1 MQWERRPVEKESEF
15 ILIDGILTPISEVDV
30 KQRYADLFGDDV
42 VDVMI
47 DGEHGRELVVRKV
60 IVETNASR

>member
-1 MQWERRPVEKESEF
+1 MEEKSEF
-15 ILIDGILTPISEVDV
+15 ILINGILTPISEVDV
-30 KQRYADLFGDDV
+30 KYRYTDLFGDDV

>member
-1 MQWERRPVEKESEF
+1 MGKGSEF
-15 ILIDGILTPISEVDV
+15 ILINGILTPISEVDV
-30 KQRYADLFGDDV
+30 KYRYTDLFGDDV

>member
-1 MQWERRPVEKESEF
+1 MGKKGEF
-15 ILIDGILTPISEVDV
+15 VLINGILTPIGEVDV
-30 KQRYADLFGDDV
+30 KYRYTDLFGDDV

>member
-1 MQWERRPVEKESEF
+1 MEKEGEF

-47 DGEHGRELVVRKV
+47 DGKHGRELVVRKV

>member
-1 MQWERRPVEKESEF
+1 MQWERKPVGKEGEF

-30 KQRYADLFGDDV
+30 KHRYADLFGDDV